1 VTAVSES
8 APVAIQQRRG
18 GPDVTTGRRDRWWLQ
33 PLVIFSILTAF
44 VVYVTW
50 AAFQNR
56 YYYVGADYLH
66 GARDL
71 LSPLYSPCIAASCVA
86 GSSHHVQL
94 SWWSYSP
101 ALLILF
107 IPGGFRLT
115 CYYYRRSYYRAFWW
129 SPPACGV
136 QDHHAKYSGETRL
149 PLLLQNSHRYFFYLA
164 FLVNLVLTYD
174 AIVSFQVDGGIG
186 VSVGT
191 LVLVANATLLW
202 MYTLS
207 CHACRHLCGGSVK
220 SFSAHPVRQRMWKFV
235 TPLNA
240 KHMQIAWVSL
250 IFVALTDLYVRLVAS
265 GAIIDYK
272 LF

>member
-1 VTAVSES
+1 VTTVSGS
-8 APVAIQQRRG
+8 TPVAVPGRRG
-18 GPDVTTGRRDRWWLQ
+18 GPDVMTLRQDRWWVQ
-33 PLVIFSILTAF
+33 PLVIFSVLFAF

-50 AAFQNR
+50 AAFQNKN
-56 YYYVGADYLH
+56 YYVGAAMH
-66 GARDL
+66 RDL
-71 LSPLYSPCIAASCVA
+71 LSPLYSPCIANSCVPGA
-86 GSSHHVQL
+86 SHHVQL
-94 SWWSYSP
+94 SWWNFSP

-136 QDHHAKYSGETRL
+136 ADHHSKYTGETRF
-149 PLLLQNSHRYFFYLA
+149 PLILQNSHRYFFYLA
-164 FLVNLVLTYD
+164 FLVNIVLTYD
-174 AIVSFQVDGGIG
+174 AILAFSMPGAGGIG

-191 LVLVANATLLW
+191 IVLVVNAVLLW
-202 MYTLS
+202 TYTLS
-207 CHACRHLCGGSVK
+207 CHACRHLCGGSVR
-220 SFSAHPVRQRMWKFV
+220 SFSKHPIRQRLWKFL

-250 IFVALTDLYVRLVAS
+250 IFVAITDVYVRLVAS
-265 GAIIDYK
+265 GAITDYK